1 MNGQFFAG
9 AILEMSGAVAEP
21 MIISITCQERN
32 ALKRVFTL
40 EVPASATIQEVRTL
54 LSSYVKHKIA
64 GILLFDGAYY
74 LQNAVTLEMYE
85 IGDGATLFFEC
96 RMCGPLPLN
105 HDWSK
110 SGLPPKPVK
119 TRFAF

>member
-1 MNGQFFAG
+1 MSA
-9 AILEMSGAVAEP
+9 AVTVEPIL
-21 MIISITCQERN
+21 IRLTCQERN

-54 LSSYVKHKIA
+54 LSSHVKHKIA
-64 GILLFDGAYY
+64 GILLFDGDYY
-74 LQNAVTLEMYE
+74 LQNDVTLDAYE

>member
-1 MNGQFFAG
+1 
-9 AILEMSGAVAEP
+9 MSSTIAVAEP
-21 MIISITCQERN
+21 IIISITCQERN
-32 ALKRVFTL
+32 ALKRAFTL

-54 LSSYVKHKIA
+54 LSSHVKHKIA
-64 GILLFDGAYY
+64 GILLFDGACY
-74 LQNAVTLEMYE
+74 LQNAVTLEEYE
-85 IGDGATLFFEC
+85 IDDGATLFFEC